1 MGNWQLEV
9 WKFSMY
15 VFAPVVSFWVYHKV
29 DFFKDDLIKFERK
42 VQTPEILQ
50 NEQKIK
56 DDLELLNRLK
66 EISLKKRLESQ
77 AAASVS
83 KE

>member
-1 MGNWQLEV
+1 M
-9 WKFSMY
+9 
-15 VFAPVVSFWVYHKV
+15 